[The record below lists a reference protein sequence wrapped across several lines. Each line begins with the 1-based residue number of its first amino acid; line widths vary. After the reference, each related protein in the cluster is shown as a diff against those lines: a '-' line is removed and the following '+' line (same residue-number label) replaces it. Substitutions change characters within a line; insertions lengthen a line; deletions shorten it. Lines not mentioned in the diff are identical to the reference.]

1 MSTITKIQEFQR
13 NVQQLRV
20 AAYCRVSTDN
30 IAQLESL
37 ENQRQHYQEHIR
49 RHPNWQ
55 LAKIYYDE
63 GISGTKLT
71 KRNALKELLADCH
84 NHRIDLVITKSIS
97 RLSRNTTDCLRIV
110 RELQQLNIP
119 IIFEKEHINTGAM
132 ASELFLSILSS
143 IAQDESHSTAGN
155 LRWAIRQRFASGE
168 FRVSSAP
175 YGYSVEDGN
184 LVINHT
190 EAKTVRQIFQRF
202 LSGISASRIAKEL
215 NQKQVPTKRGGQW
228 RSNTVINILR
238 NNNYTGDMLC
248 QKTYRDD
255 QYHRHFN
262 QGEIT
267 QYLIEDHHPSLI
279 NHENFNRVQVLLKE
293 AAKKRHIETGSHK
306 YQQHYLFSG
315 KIICGQCGTIF
326 KRQTRPHK
334 IYWACQQHLRSAQ
347 QCPTKAVSE
356 ASLKAAFCNM
366 MNKLVYSRKFLL
378 QPLLEDLKEEAN
390 INSDGQLISLTKQIK
405 TNDHKAET
413 LTELMHAGLLDK
425 AIYVNQTAKLEQDT
439 YRCREEIK
447 QLNGKNTDSANNFED
462 VRALLRWCQQGQM
475 LTEFD
480 GTLFQEFVRQVV
492 VNSSNEATFNLKC
505 GLSLP
510 EKLNKAATIENHF
523 YRGIIKQR
531 YNDPIKQAEYLYSII
546 ESEGDLIG

>member
-1 MSTITKIQEFQR
+1 MSTITKIQGYH
-13 NVQQLRV
+13 NDVTQLRV

-30 IAQLESL
+30 VEQLESL
-37 ENQRQHYQEHIR
+37 QNQREHYQEYISH
-49 RHPNWQ
+49 HPNWQ

-71 KRNALKELLADCH
+71 KRNALKELLGDCR
-84 NHRIDLVITKSIS
+84 NHRIDLIVTKSIS
-97 RLSRNTTDCLRIV
+97 RLSRNTTDCLQIV

-119 IIFEKEHINTGAM
+119 IIFEKEHLNTGAM

-143 IAQDESHSTAGN
+143 IAQDESRSTAGN

-175 YGYSVEDGN
+175 YGYKLRDGN
-184 LVINHT
+184 LLIYPA
-190 EAKTVRQIFQRF
+190 EARTVKHIFHKF
-202 LSGISASRIAKEL
+202 LTGTSATQIAKEL
-215 NQKQVPTKRGGQW
+215 NGHQVATQRGGHW
-228 RSNTVINILR
+228 RSNTVLNILR
-238 NNNYTGDMLC
+238 NINYTGDMLC

-262 QGEIT
+262 QGKIT

-315 KIICGQCGTIF
+315 KIICGQCGTTF

-334 IYWACQQHLRSAQ
+334 IYWACQRHLRSAQ
-347 QCPTKAVSE
+347 RCPVKAVSE
-356 ASLKAAFCNM
+356 ESLEAAFCNM
-366 MNKLVYSRKFLL
+366 INKLVYSRKFLL
-378 QPLLEDLKEEAN
+378 HPLLEGLKEEAN

-405 TNDHKAET
+405 DNDHKAET
-413 LTELMHAGLLDK
+413 LTELMHSGLLDK

-439 YRCREEIK
+439 YQCQEKIK

-462 VRALLRWCQQGQM
+462 VRTLLHWCQQGKQ

-480 GTLFQEFVRQVV
+480 EGVFQEFVQQIV
-492 VNSSNEATFNLKC
+492 VNSSNKATFNLKC
-505 GLSLP
+505 GLLLS
-510 EKLNKAATIENHF
+510 EKLHKAATIESNF
-523 YRGIIKQR
+523 YRDIIKQR

>member
-1 MSTITKIQEFQR
+1 MSTITKIQSYHR
-13 NVQQLRV
+13 DAKQLRV

-30 IAQLESL
+30 VEQLESL
-37 ENQRQHYQEHIR
+37 ENQREHYQKYISNQ
-49 RHPNWQ
+49 PNWQ

-71 KRNALKELLADCH
+71 KRDALKELLADCH

-155 LRWAIRQRFASGE
+155 LHWSIRQRFASGE

-175 YGYSVEDGN
+175 YGYSIEDGN
-184 LVINHT
+184 LVIDSV
-190 EAKTVRQIFQRF
+190 EAGVVREIFQQF
-202 LSGISASRIAKEL
+202 LSGMSASQIARKL
-215 NQKQVPTKRGGQW
+215 NHSHVATKRGGQW

-238 NNNYTGDMLC
+238 NCNYTGDMLC

-262 QGEIT
+262 QGELT
-267 QYLIEDHHPSLI
+267 QYLIEDHHPSLV
-279 NHENFNRVQVLLKE
+279 NHETFNRVQGLLTE
-293 AAKKRHIETGSHK
+293 AVQKRHIETGSHK

-315 KIICGQCGTIF
+315 KITCGNCGTLF
-326 KRQTRPHK
+326 KRQTRPNK
-334 IYWACQQHLRSAQ
+334 IYWACQKHLKSTK
-347 QCPTKAVSE
+347 QCPIKAISE
-356 ASLKAAFCNM
+356 TSLETAFCNM
-366 MNKLVYSRKFLL
+366 MNKLIYSRKFLL
-378 QPLLEDLKEEAN
+378 QPLLENLRVQA
-390 INSDGQLISLTKQIK
+390 NSDTNGQLSLLVAQIK
-405 TNDHKAET
+405 ANDHKAET
-413 LTELMHAGLLDK
+413 LTELMQSGFLDK

-439 YRCREEIK
+439 CQCREKIK
-447 QLNGKNTDSANNFED
+447 QFNSNNTDSANNFEN
-462 VRALLRWCQQGQM
+462 VRALLHRCQQGQK
-475 LTEFD
+475 LSSFNKAP
-480 GTLFQEFVRQVV
+480 FQDFVQQIV
-492 VNSSNEATFNLKC
+492 VNGPNNVVFKLKC
-505 GLSLP
+505 GLRLT
-510 EKLNKAATIENHF
+510 EKLTKAAGLDENF
-523 YRGIIKQR
+523 YRGVIRQR
-531 YNDPIKQAEYLYSII
+531 FNEPIRQAEYLYSII